1 MDWVGLELDSI
12 RLDGLDWNE
21 LGWIGL
27 DWIGECGF
35 CTPLYTFSVL
45 TYALTGKEKTSDKTQ
60 LSASFPWGVQN

>member
-1 MDWVGLELDSI
+1 M
-12 RLDGLDWNE
+12 LDWT
-21 LGWIGL
+21 GL
-27 DWIGECGF
+27 DWIQNRGAGECAF